1 LEQRTI
7 RITPT
12 LLHLLLSL
20 SEGPKHGYHM
30 MGEIAERTAGRTTLG
45 PSSLYYS
52 LGRLE
57 DLGLIREVE
66 SPGDADQPH
75 EGRRRYYALTAEGR
89 QRLRLEAQALADIVA
104 HARAHGLLA

>member
-1 LEQRTI
+1 LEHRKI

-12 LLHLLLSL
+12 LLHILLSL

-30 MGEIAERTAGRTTLG
+30 MGEIGERTDGRTTLG

-57 DLGLIREVE
+57 DVGLIREVK
-66 SPGDADQPH
+66 SPGEEDQPH
-75 EGRRRYYALTAEGR
+75 EDRRRYYALTAEGR
-89 QRLRLEAQALADIVA
+89 QRLRVETQALAGIVD
-104 HARAHGLLA
+104 HARAHGLLG